1 MLNIGYIP
9 QLIFLLDGTI
19 RNNVLLGYEEG
30 DESKIWEALCL
41 AQLDEFV
48 KGLPKGLDTEIG
60 ERGIKLSGGQR
71 QRIGI
76 ARALYND
83 SQLLVFDEATSA
95 LDKETEAEL
104 MKAIDTLDRDK
115 TIIIV
120 SHNVNTLQ
128 NCNKIYRVQDKQLIK
143 L

>member
-1 MLNIGYIP
+1 M
-9 QLIFLLDGTI
+9 
-19 RNNVLLGYEEG
+19 
-30 DESKIWEALCL
+30 
-41 AQLDEFV
+41 

-71 QRIGI
+71 QRVGI

-95 LDKETEAEL
+95 LDKGTEAEL

-128 NCNKIYRVQDKQLIK
+128 NCHRIYCVQDNGLVEVISGGDFSH
-143 L
+143 